1 MKILTLLFS
10 ALLFY
15 YNANSQDT
23 TSVSF
28 ISKTNLMKT
37 DTYLASKEL
46 KGRLSGSKG
55 YYKAAEFMAEEF
67 SKLGL
72 KPLGNKNY
80 FQNFKIEYNEIIAPC
95 KFTLIENKKMQK
107 QYKLG
112 KDFVCRGFSGT
123 GHFTAPVVF
132 CGYGFSES
140 GYNEYENIDVK
151 GKIVLMF
158 KQVPNWKLN
167 DSNWNSSLRYRE
179 KIAFEKGA
187 LAILFVSKPNDA
199 NPQKPIGS
207 VMDGEGNYIENFP
220 MLQIDIEVA
229 NELLKNS
236 PYTLKELQTEIDSR
250 KSPKSLD
257 LKIDAELDINAKY
270 EKDRNTMNIV
280 GMLEGEEDDYIIV
293 GAHLDHVGS
302 QADEIY
308 FPGANDNASGSSAV
322 LEIARA
328 FVNSKIKPK
337 RSIVFILFSNEESG
351 LNGAYYFTENPLVP
365 LEKVSAMLNMD
376 CVGFGDSIR
385 ICNGKSAPELWQL
398 TRSLDSLFIKQMT
411 LNTWNGGGAD
421 ATPFH
426 LKGIPCLYF
435 VTTNSY
441 EHLHLTSDLPETLN
455 QNLFEKISRLAY
467 LTALNLANGE
477 YKREVVIP

>member
-1 MKILTLLFS
+1 MKILALLISTLLS
-10 ALLFY
+10 Y
-15 YNANSQDT
+15 YNVYSQDT
-23 TSVSF
+23 SGVSF

-46 KGRLSGSKG
+46 NGRLSGSKG

-80 FQNFKIEYNEIIAPC
+80 FQNFKFEYNEIIAPC
-95 KFTLIENKKMQK
+95 KFNLIENGKLQK

-112 KDFVCRGFSGT
+112 KDFVCRGFTGS

-132 CGYGFSES
+132 CGYGFSE
-140 GYNEYENIDVK
+140 NEFNVYENIDVK

-158 KQVPNWKLN
+158 KQVPGWKI
-167 DSNWNSSLRYRE
+167 DDKNWNASLRYRE

-207 VMDGEGNYIENFP
+207 TMDGEGSYIENFP
-220 MLQIDIEVA
+220 MLQIDIDVA

-236 PYTLKELQTEIDSR
+236 PYTLKELQTEIDSL
-250 KSPKSLD
+250 KQPKSFD
-257 LKIDAELDINAKY
+257 LNIDAELEINAKY
-270 EKDRNTMNIV
+270 EKNRNTMNVV
-280 GMLEGEEDDYIIV
+280 GMLEGEEDDYIII
-293 GAHLDHVGS
+293 GAHLDHVGG

-328 FVNSKIKPK
+328 FVNNKIKPK
-337 RSIVFILFSNEESG
+337 RSIIFILFSNEESG
-351 LNGAYYFTENPLVP
+351 LNGATYFTENPLVP
-365 LEKVSAMLNMD
+365 LEKVTAMLNMD
-376 CVGFGDSIR
+376 CIGFGDSIH
-385 ICNGKSAPELWQL
+385 IGNGKSAPELWKI
-398 TRSLDSLFIKQMT
+398 TKELDSLYIKQTVM
-411 LNTWNGGGAD
+411 NTWNGGGAD

-426 LKGIPCLYF
+426 QNGIPCLYF

-441 EHLHLTSDLPETLN
+441 KHLHLPSDLPETLN
-455 QNLFEKISRLAY
+455 QNLFEKITRLAY
-467 LTALNLANGE
+467 LTALNLANGD

>member
-1 MKILTLLFS
+1 MKTFILIFSFLF
-10 ALLFY
+10 FY
-15 YNANSQDT
+15 QGLYSQDT
-23 TSVSF
+23 SGVYF

-37 DTYLASKEL
+37 NSFLASREL
-46 KGRLSGSKG
+46 QGRLSGSRG
-55 YYKAAEFMAEEF
+55 YYKSADFMAGEF

-95 KFTLIENKKMQK
+95 KFNLVENGKTKKE
-107 QYKLG
+107 YKLG
-112 KDFVCRGFSGT
+112 KDFVCRGFTGSGN
-123 GHFTAPVVF
+123 FTAPVAF
-132 CGYGFSES
+132 AGYGFSEN
-140 GYNEYENIDVK
+140 GYDDFENFDVK
-151 GKIVLMF
+151 GKILIMF
-158 KQVPNWKLN
+158 KQVPNWKIS

-207 VMDGEGNYIENFP
+207 VMDGEGSYIQNFP

-236 PYTLKELQTEIDSR
+236 PYTLKELQTEIDSL

-257 LKIDAELDINAKY
+257 LKIDVELNINTVY
-270 EKDRNTMNIV
+270 EKERNTMNVV
-280 GMLEGEEDDYIIV
+280 GMLEGETDECVIL

-322 LEIARA
+322 LEIARS
-328 FVNSKIKPK
+328 FVNNKIKPK
-337 RSIVFILFSNEESG
+337 RSVVFILFSNEESG
-351 LNGAYYFTENPLVP
+351 LNGATYFTENPLVP
-365 LEKVSAMLNMD
+365 LEKVTAMLNMD
-376 CVGFGDSIR
+376 CIGFGDSIR
-385 ICNGKSAPELWQL
+385 IGNGKSAPELWQV
-398 TRSLDSLFIKQMT
+398 TRSLDSLFVKQMVM
-411 LNTWNGGGAD
+411 NTWNGGGAD

-426 LKGIPCLYF
+426 QEGIPCLYF

-441 EHLHLTSDLPETLN
+441 EHLHLASDLPETLN
-455 QNLFEKISRLAY
+455 QSLFEKITRLAY
-467 LTALNLANGE
+467 LTVLNLANGE
-477 YKREVVIP
+477 YKREMVKP